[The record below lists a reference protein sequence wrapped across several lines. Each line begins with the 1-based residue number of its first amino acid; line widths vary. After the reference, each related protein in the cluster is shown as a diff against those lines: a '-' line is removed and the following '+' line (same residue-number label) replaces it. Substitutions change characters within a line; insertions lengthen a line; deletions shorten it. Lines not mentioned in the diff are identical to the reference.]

1 MMANEQ
7 NLIRNEDLT
16 PSQRR
21 ENASKAGKAS
31 AKAKRKRKAMQEQM
45 EMLLSL
51 PVKNIK
57 LREQLKVL
65 GIKSDEI
72 DNQMALIVSLY
83 QTALKGGRN
92 SVQAFNAIQE
102 TVESKKENNFSN
114 INQNIQNIA
123 YLINNPQ
130 KVRTE
135 DDIDE

>member
-31 AKAKRKRKAMQEQM
+31 VKAKKKRKAMKEQM

-51 PVKNIK
+51 PIK
-57 LREQLKVL
+57 STKTKESLKKL
-65 GIKSDEI
+65 GIKSNEM

-83 QTALKGGRN
+83 QTALKGGKN
-92 SVQAFNAIQE
+92 SVQAFNTIMEMTEEKEKTTGKE
-102 TVESKKENNFSN
+102 TLEK
-114 INQNIQNIA
+114 
-123 YLINNPQ
+123 L
-130 KVRTE
+130 
-135 DDIDE
+135 DEVLKDLGGVV